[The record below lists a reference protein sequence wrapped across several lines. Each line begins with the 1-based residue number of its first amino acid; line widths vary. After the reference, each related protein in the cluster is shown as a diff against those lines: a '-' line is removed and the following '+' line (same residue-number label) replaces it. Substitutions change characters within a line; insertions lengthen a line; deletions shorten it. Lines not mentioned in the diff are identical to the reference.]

1 MPGYEVFEHT
11 ADVGIRAFGKTLP
24 EILENAAL
32 GMMNVICDVNSVEPA
47 EMRKVLV
54 DADTD
59 ERILYAWLAELLYM
73 VDTENMLYSKF
84 QVVVADGKL
93 KAKIWGEPIDLTKH
107 KIKMEIKAVTWHM
120 LKLDLNEGKAQILFD
135 I

>member
-32 GMMNVICDVNSVEPA
+32 GMMNVICDASSVEPA
-47 EMRKVLV
+47 EMCKVMV
-54 DADTD
+54 EGDSD
-59 ERILYAWLAELLYM
+59 ERMLYAWLAELLYL

-84 QVVVADGKL
+84 QVAITDGKL
-93 KAKIWGEPIDLTKH
+93 KAKIWGEPIDRTKH

-120 LKLDLNEGKAQILFD
+120 LKLDLNEGNAQVLFD